1 MVSRRLLTSSA
12 LLLTTLA
19 IVTALEVVRPPRP
32 ADIAPDHFVFTLD
45 RGGVVRFNNGKAD
58 VVTPFNFT
66 LEEGERQ
73 VPHRIGVWEGT
84 DFPLN
89 LEAVAYILPEYLV
102 NRAYRT
108 SSGDEAYFTVMGST
122 TSRKL
127 HRPEICYSVDWSV
140 QELPVRAVALDTGEV
155 GLNRMLAHHKLRGED
170 RVIFY
175 WYLWRDGR
183 RRIEDGAYI
192 MQVAAPV
199 TNGDLDAAAMTA
211 ERFIRQLLHRTV
223 DSSPLALALPVGR
236 EAGTQ
241 ANLD

>member
-1 MVSRRLLTSSA
+1 MVSRRLLTSSV
-12 LLLTTLA
+12 LLLATLA
-19 IVTALEVVRPPRP
+19 AVTALEVVRPPRS
-32 ADIAPDHFVFTLD
+32 ADVAPGHYIFTLD
-45 RGGVVRFNNGKAD
+45 RGGVVRFNNGKVD
-58 VVTPFNFT
+58 VETPYNFT
-66 LEEGERQ
+66 LAEGERQ
-73 VPHRIGVWEGT
+73 VPHRIGAWDGT
-84 DFPLN
+84 DFEMN

-108 SSGDEAYFTVMGST
+108 TSGDEAYLTVMGST

-140 QELPVRAVALDTGEV
+140 QELPVRAVALDGGEV
-155 GLNRMLAHHKLRGED
+155 GLNRMLARHNILGYE

-199 TNGDLDAAAMTA
+199 TDGNLDAGTATA
-211 ERFIRQLLHRTV
+211 ERFIRQVLRRTV
-223 DSSPLALALPVGR
+223 DPSPLALAPHVGR
-236 EAGTQ
+236 
-241 ANLD
+241 